1 MIKFHKPRFFVL
13 TVDILMF
20 IITAF
25 VILQWF
31 PLTTQN
37 PFSKYALSALDYL
50 IVWILISNLLGR
62 YKPLHEQSYLVVTFK
77 LVLVNLITF
86 IVFFVTSELFFDGRF
101 SEYVMITFVTIV
113 FTVNIIFYN
122 MYYALI
128 YAVEY
133 DVKSVLPD
141 EKRRNTKCQ
150 LLPDIDDETF
160 NELRESIISYSGKK
174 VFDKLSEIINF
185 KSGNTYVN
193 FSSNYLDLKK
203 TPKYKF
209 SAMVNLEKL
218 NNIRGINKLFAIAN
232 YRLPEDGLFICC
244 FESKS
249 TTKKTFFKKY
259 PFGINYFM
267 YSLDFLFKRYLPK
280 VILTRRIF
288 HDLTNGKN
296 RVLSKPEVL
305 GRIYYSGFELV
316 FEKKIDNINYLFLKR
331 IKDPEPIENKTYG
344 MFIRLKRFGKNG
356 KMFDVYKLRTMHPYS
371 EYLQAFMY
379 ENNSLQ
385 AGGKFYRDIRI
396 TTTGRIMR
404 KYWIDELPMLYN
416 LVKGEMKIVGVRPL
430 SSQYFGLYSKE
441 LQTKRI
447 KFTPGLL
454 PPFYADMPKTLDD
467 IQNSEMKYLTECEKK
482 GVFRTDFK
490 YFFLILQSI
499 LIKKAR
505 SA

>member
-13 TVDILMF
+13 FVDILMF

-25 VILQWF
+25 VILEWF

-37 PFSKYALSALDYL
+37 PYSKYALSALDYL
-50 IVWILISNLLGR
+50 IVWILISNLLSR
-62 YKPLHEQSYLVVTFK
+62 YKPLHKQYYLFVTLK

-86 IVFFVTSELFFDGRF
+86 TIFFITSEMFFDGRF
-101 SEYVMITFVTIV
+101 SEYVMITFVTIL
-113 FTVNIIFYN
+113 FTVNILFYN
-122 MYYALI
+122 MYFALI

-133 DVKSVLPD
+133 DVKLVIPD
-141 EKRRNTKCQ
+141 EKIQNTKCK
-150 LLPDIDDETF
+150 LLPDIDDDTF
-160 NELRESIISYSGKK
+160 NELRESIISYLGKN
-174 VFDKLSEIINF
+174 VFDKLNEIINF

-203 TPKYKF
+203 TTKYKYLT
-209 SAMVNLEKL
+209 MLNLEKL
-218 NNIRGINKLFAIAN
+218 NNIRGINKLLTIAN
-232 YRLPEDGLFICC
+232 QKLPKDGLFICC

-249 TTKKTFFKKY
+249 TTKKNFLKKY
-259 PFGINYFM
+259 PKGINYIM
-267 YSLDFLFKRYLPK
+267 YSIFFLFKRFIPK
-280 VILTRRIF
+280 VILTRRIYY
-288 HDLTNGKN
+288 DLTNGKN

-316 FEKKIDNINYLFLKR
+316 FEKKIEDLNYLFLKR
-331 IKDPEPIENKTYG
+331 IKDPELVENKTYG

-356 KMFDVYKLRTMHPYS
+356 KLFDVYKLRTMHPYS
-371 EYLQAFMY
+371 EYLQAFIY
-379 ENNSLQ
+379 KNNNLQ

-416 LVKGEMKIVGVRPL
+416 LIKGDMKIVGVRPL
-430 SSQYFGLYSKE
+430 SSHYFSLYSKE

-454 PPFYADMPKTLDD
+454 PPFYADMPKTLEE
-467 IQNSEMKYLTECEKK
+467 IQNSEMKYLTECEIN
-482 GVFRTDFK
+482 GVFKTDLK
-490 YFFLILQSI
+490 YFFLILQNI
-499 LIKKAR
+499 LFKKAR